1 MEAIQGKKR
10 KKQFRTAEEKRHH
23 YEAWKSS
30 GLSRSVY
37 CKQAGLANSVFCKW
51 VKDIEDCGSMG
62 FVEVPLKESMAVQS
76 AVQSLEIKL
85 LNGLQCRFNAFSDIA
100 LLVKLV
106 QALNHVAG
114 H

>member
-1 MEAIQGKKR
+1 MEATQGKKR

-37 CKQAGLANSVFCKW
+37 CKQADLANSVFCKW
-51 VKDIEDCGSMG
+51 VKEIEGGPMG
-62 FVEVPLKESMAVQS
+62 FVKIPLKESIAVPS

-85 LNGLQCRFNAFSDIA
+85 MNGLQCRFSAFDDIT
-100 LLVKLV
+100 LMIKLV
-106 QALNHVAG
+106 QALNHVSD